1 MPKTERPGRPPRPV
15 PQSNSRPQYN
25 PSVINPQELEEL
37 RERWQS
43 GEALTGAELARLA
56 EAGDDDALD
65 ELFARQH
72 DDYQPIP
79 KGDL

>member
-1 MPKTERPGRPPRPV
+1 M
-15 PQSNSRPQYN
+15 
-25 PSVINPQELEEL
+25 INPQELEEL